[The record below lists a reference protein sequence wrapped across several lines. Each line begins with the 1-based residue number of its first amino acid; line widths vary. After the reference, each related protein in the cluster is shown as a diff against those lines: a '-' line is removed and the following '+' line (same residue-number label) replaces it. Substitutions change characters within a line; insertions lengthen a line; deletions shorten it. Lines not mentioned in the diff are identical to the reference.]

1 MKLKSYAKVNLFLK
15 VFKKTNKLH
24 PVVSLVAK
32 VNLFDLIDIKVTNKH
47 NKVIVKTKNIF
58 IPHEKNIV
66 FKTINILKDRFKI
79 KQGVE
84 VIITKKIPLQAGLG
98 GGSSNAAVVLQ
109 YLIKK
114 LSIKIS
120 KKDLNELALSI
131 GSDVAAFLTNQPV
144 LVEGFGEKTK
154 VVNVKL
160 PKYIV
165 LAKPKMG
172 ISTIDAYKLLDES
185 ENKQLS
191 IGGIKILENIKQG
204 KYFIFNDLEKPL
216 LKKYKFLSNL
226 YKEMIKLSFD
236 FVLVSGSGSTIFG
249 LTNNYEIAEKA
260 TKKLPKNLE
269 IVGIYKFL

>member
-32 VNLFDLIDIKVTNKH
+32 VNLYDLIDIKVTNKH

-58 IPHEKNIV
+58 IPQEQNIV

-84 VIITKKIPLQAGLG
+84 VVITKKIPLQAGLG

-114 LSIKIS
+114 LSIRIS
-120 KKDLNELALSI
+120 KKDLSKLVLSI

-144 LVEGFGEKTK
+144 LVEGFGEKIK

-172 ISTIDAYKLLDES
+172 ISTIDAYKLFDDR

-260 TKKLPKNLE
+260 IKKLPKNLE

>member
-58 IPHEKNIV
+58 IPQEKNIV

-114 LSIKIS
+114 LSIRIS
-120 KKDLNELALSI
+120 KKDLSKLVLSI

-249 LTNNYEIAEKA
+249 LTNNYQIAEKA